1 VSDGPVVLVPWPD
14 PETFLPTLPDDTS
27 YATFTVD
34 DHDLPAGADRA
45 EFYVTPY
52 TFATRPHEVM
62 RELPALRAVQLL
74 TAGYE
79 HALPH
84 LPSGVELANAKG
96 VHDASTAEL
105 AMALILAGQREIDVD
120 ARAMT
125 SGTWVTGTTRALAD
139 CTVLL
144 VGAGSIGAALER
156 RLAGFETTVVKVAS
170 RARGDLH
177 GPESLIT
184 LLPQA
189 DVVVLL
195 VPLTEQT
202 RGLMSADALAAMK
215 PGSLLVNVARGPVV
229 DTDALV
235 SACATGHVRAALDVV
250 DPEPLPP
257 DHPLWS
263 TRGVLISP
271 HRGGNSAAFLPRAKR
286 LAATQISRF
295 VAGEPLEHV
304 VATG

>member
-1 VSDGPVVLVPWPD
+1 VTDDQVILVPWPD
-14 PETFLPTLPDDTS
+14 PETFLPQLPPGTS

-34 DHDLPAGADRA
+34 DHDLPPAADRA
-45 EFYVTPY
+45 VLYVTPY
-52 TFATRPHEVM
+52 TFAVRVHEVM
-62 RELPALRAVQLL
+62 REMPALRWVQLL

-84 LPSGVELANAKG
+84 LPAGVSLSNAKG

-105 AMALILAGQREIDVD
+105 AMALMLAGQRELDVD

-125 SGTWVTGTTRALAD
+125 SRTWVRGTTRALAD
-139 CTVLL
+139 CTVLI

-156 RLAGFETTVVKVAS
+156 RLTGFETTVVKIAS

-177 GPESLIT
+177 GPESLVT

-195 VPLTEQT
+195 VPLTEET
-202 RGLMSADALAAMK
+202 RGLMSADELAAMK
-215 PGSLLVNVARGPVV
+215 PGALLVNVARGPVV

-235 SACATGHVRAALDVV
+235 EACATGHVRAALDVV

-257 DHPLWS
+257 EHPLWS
-263 TRGVLISP
+263 TPGVLISP

-286 LAATQISRF
+286 LAAAQIGRF